1 MRESRFTIHH
11 SLLEKGDTNM
21 IKTMRFNG
29 KELVINAELVQFVE
43 ETPDTMITLASREKI
58 MVKDS
63 IDDII
68 SKMIDYQ
75 RLIRSK
81 TMGERIK

>member
-1 MRESRFTIHH
+1 
-11 SLLEKGDTNM
+11 M
-21 IKTMRFNG
+21 IKTMRLNG
-29 KELVINAELVQFVE
+29 KEIVINAELIQFVE
-43 ETPDTMITLASREKI
+43 ETPDTMITLTSREKI

-63 IDDII
+63 IDEIR

-81 TMGERIK
+81 TIGRKIK

>member
-1 MRESRFTIHH
+1 
-11 SLLEKGDTNM
+11 M
-21 IKTMRFNG
+21 IKTMRLNG
-29 KELVINAELVQFVE
+29 KELVINAELVQFIE
-43 ETPDTMITLASREKI
+43 ETPDTMITLTSREKI

-63 IDDII
+63 IDEII
-68 SKMIDYQ
+68 SKIIDYQ

>member
-1 MRESRFTIHH
+1 
-11 SLLEKGDTNM
+11 M

-29 KELVINAELVQFVE
+29 KELVINAELIQFVE
-43 ETPDTMITLASREKI
+43 ETPDTMITLTSREKI

-63 IDDII
+63 MEEIT
-68 SKMIDYQ
+68 SKVIDYQ

-81 TMGERIK
+81 TIGRKIK

>member
-1 MRESRFTIHH
+1 
-11 SLLEKGDTNM
+11 M
-21 IKTMRFNG
+21 IKTIRLNG
-29 KELVINAELVQFVE
+29 KELVINAELVQFIE
-43 ETPDTMITLASREKI
+43 ETPDTMITLTSREKI

-63 IDDII
+63 IDEII
-68 SKMIDYQ
+68 SKIIDYQ

>member
-1 MRESRFTIHH
+1 
-11 SLLEKGDTNM
+11 M
-21 IKTMRFNG
+21 IKTIRLNG
-29 KELVINAELVQFVE
+29 RELVINAELVQFIE
-43 ETPDTMITLASREKI
+43 ETPDTMITLTSREKI

-63 IDDII
+63 IDEII
-68 SKMIDYQ
+68 SKVIDYQ

>member
-1 MRESRFTIHH
+1 
-11 SLLEKGDTNM
+11 M
-21 IKTMRFNG
+21 IKTMRLNG

-43 ETPDTMITLASREKI
+43 ETPDTMITLTSREKI

-63 IDDII
+63 VDEIT

-75 RLIRSK
+75 RLIRRK

>member
-1 MRESRFTIHH
+1 
-11 SLLEKGDTNM
+11 M
-21 IKTMRFNG
+21 IKTMRLNG
-29 KELVINAELVQFVE
+29 KELVINAELIQFVE
-43 ETPDTMITLASREKI
+43 ETPDTMITLTSREKI

-63 IDDII
+63 IEEIT

-81 TMGERIK
+81 TIGRKIK